1 MCDSAIAGGE
11 SLGLKVDWSGIN
23 PYLAFTRPW
32 TFSPISMTQEYKE
45 PSHGVLPKRVEAKEA
60 LRFPPG
66 VPQTEPIHLSGA
78 WIMESTEQADA
89 LLGGAVPGF
98 VYRRDGHPNAAS
110 LADALR
116 IMHGADQAMVTAQGM
131 SSISIAAMSLLKPGD
146 RVLLGQPLYG
156 RTSFF
161 IKNDLGRWG
170 IQFEDVD
177 VTDFDAWKSALDK
190 PARMVI
196 LETITNPRMSVPDI
210 ESICKLIHQAH
221 GPAIAES
228 GPVVMVDNTFATPA
242 LCQPLALGADL
253 VVESLSKFVCGHADA
268 MLGLLCGRNE
278 IWGRMRQTMVS
289 FGMTSSPLDCWLT
302 HRGLASLNV
311 RMAHAAASANELAHA
326 IAGHPRVQAIDYPG
340 LADHPDH
347 QIAKKQFNGSFGNML
362 SIHLKGGLSSA
373 QRFITAVADD
383 IPFCPTLGEAQ
394 TTLSH
399 PMSTSHRSYSP
410 ELLQSLG
417 ISGGTLRF
425 SIGLE
430 PTSSLIGKFL
440 NGLNHCD
447 D

>member
-1 MCDSAIAGGE
+1 
-11 SLGLKVDWSGIN
+11 
-23 PYLAFTRPW
+23 
-32 TFSPISMTQEYKE
+32 MTQKHNE
-45 PSHGVLPKRVEAKEA
+45 PSPDISQHHATAEAS
-60 LRFPPG
+60 LRIPQG

-89 LLGGAVPGF
+89 LLAGTEPGF

-110 LADALR
+110 LAETLR
-116 IMHGADQAMVTAQGM
+116 QLHSADQAMVTAQGM
-131 SSISIAAMSLLKPGD
+131 SAISIAAMALLKPGD

-177 VTDFDAWKSALDK
+177 VTDEAAWEKALEK
-190 PARMVI
+190 PARLVI
-196 LETITNPRMSVPDI
+196 FETITNPRMSIPDI
-210 ESICKLIHQAH
+210 EAICTLIHQTQ
-221 GPAIAES
+221 GPALAES

-278 IWGRMRQTMVS
+278 VWGRMRQTMVS
-289 FGMTSSPLDCWLT
+289 YGMTSSPLDCWLT
-302 HRGLASLNV
+302 HRGLASLNI

-326 IAGHPRVQAIDYPG
+326 IVSHPSIQTIDYPG

-347 QIAKKQFNGSFGNML
+347 DIAKKQFNGLFSNML
-362 SIHLKGGLSSA
+362 SIHLKGGLISA
-373 QRFITAVADD
+373 QKFIAAVAPA
-383 IPFCPTLGEAQ
+383 IPFCPTLGETQ

-399 PMSTSHRSYSP
+399 PRSTSHRSYTA
-410 ELLQSLG
+410 EQLQSLG

-430 PTSSLIGKFL
+430 PSKDLIGKFFD
-440 NGLNHCD
+440 GLNRCD
-447 D
+447 S